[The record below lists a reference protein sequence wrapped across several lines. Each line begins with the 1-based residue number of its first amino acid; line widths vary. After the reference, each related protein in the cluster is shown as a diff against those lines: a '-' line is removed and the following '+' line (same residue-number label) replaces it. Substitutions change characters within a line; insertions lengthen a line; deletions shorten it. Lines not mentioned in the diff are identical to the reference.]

1 MDTSKYTPRFSS
13 FLERIQILYKSL
25 SPERVLL
32 VWTFLVLACLFLFAS
47 VVVYNGRFL
56 VTIPTYQGEIHEG
69 IIGTPRFINPVL
81 AISDQDKDLTTLVY
95 AGLMKRDV
103 EGRVVKDMAESVV
116 ESEDHLQY
124 DIVLK
129 SNAEFHDGKPVTSDD
144 IMYTVGLIK
153 DANIKSPHAVEWEG
167 VTIEKQSATEFTIS
181 LKKPYPQFI
190 NTLTLGILPKHVW
203 KNLSNEQINLS
214 DYNIHAIGSGPY
226 KIDSITTN
234 SGIPNTFTLTAF
246 KQYTLGRPYIDT
258 LVLSTYQNEKYL
270 LQAFK
275 DGDITRIHGISP
287 DTVSALSVATSSI
300 KTSLLPRN
308 FTVYFNPNKAN
319 ALSNKDVRMALNLAI
334 DKQAIV
340 TTVLHNYGKVLNTP
354 YPFDEDVAVPLYDP
368 AQAKQLLQKSKA
380 LKTASSTLSLTLATA
395 NTDEMKRVAG
405 MIKNYW
411 ETIGVATTIE
421 VYEVSD
427 LNQSVI
433 KDRNFQ
439 ALLFGSIT
447 EDPSQL
453 YAFWDS
459 SQRTYPGLNI
469 SGYVSNKLD
478 ANLKILRSSE
488 DELERINAYQ
498 AMKKEF
504 EEEVPG
510 IFLFAPSLIYITK
523 DPAHTVL
530 PKYSFDNASRFTL
543 VEEWYRYTEKVWP
556 KTYYKKII
564 QTLENSIH

>member
-1 MDTSKYTPRFSS
+1 MDTSNYTPRFSS
-13 FLERIQILYKSL
+13 FLERIRVTYKSL

-32 VWTFLVLACLFLFAS
+32 VWMLLVLACFFLFAS
-47 VVVYNGRFL
+47 LVVYNERFL
-56 VTIPTYQGEIHEG
+56 VTTPAYQGEIHEG
-69 IIGTPRFINPVL
+69 ILGTTRFINPVL
-81 AISDQDKDLTTLVY
+81 ATSDQDKDLTTLIY
-95 AGLMKRDV
+95 AGLMKRDAQ
-103 EGRVVKDMAESVV
+103 GNVVPDMAESVI
-116 ESEDHLQY
+116 ESDDHLHY
-124 DIVLK
+124 DVVLK
-129 SNAEFHDGKPVTSDD
+129 SSAEFHDGKSVTSDD
-144 IMYTVGLIK
+144 IIYTVALIQ
-153 DANIKSPHAVEWEG
+153 DANIKSPHAIEWEG
-167 VTIEKQSATEFTIS
+167 VTIQKQSDREFTIS
-181 LKKPYPQFI
+181 LKKSYPQFI

-203 KNLSNEQINLS
+203 KNLSDDQITLS

-258 LVLSTYQNEKYL
+258 LVISTYQNEKYL

-275 DGDITRIHGISP
+275 NGDITRIHGISP
-287 DTVSALSVATSSI
+287 DTVGTLSLAISSI
-300 KTSLLPRN
+300 ITSLLPRT

-319 ALSNKDVRMALNLAI
+319 TLSNKDVRMALNLAI

-340 TTVLHNYGKVLNTP
+340 TTVLHNYGKVINTP
-354 YPFDEDVAVPLYDP
+354 YPFDEDVAVSLYDP
-368 AQAKQLLQKSKA
+368 EQAKELLLKRKTP
-380 LKTASSTLSLTLATA
+380 KTASSTLSLTLATA
-395 NTDEMKRVAG
+395 NTDEMKKVAA

-411 ETIGVATTIE
+411 EAIGVTTTIE

-478 ANLKILRSSE
+478 TNLQVLRSSE
-488 DELERINAYQ
+488 DELARINAYE
-498 AMKKEF
+498 AVKKEF

-510 IFLFAPSLIYITK
+510 IFLFAPSLIYVTK

-530 PKYSFDNASRFTL
+530 PRYSFDNASRFTL

-556 KTYYKKII
+556 KTYYKKIL
-564 QTLENSIH
+564 QTLENIIH